1 MGRWVMT
8 TVVAAAL
15 GATGLIALEPSPE
28 IRARISE
35 FVAGVNGTADAFE
48 AMAQAHFTPAAL
60 ARRSAAERRQLFERL
75 HGDFGT
81 IQVERV
87 LREGDTLNLKVTGST
102 GLEATINLELEPEP
116 PNRIAGLGV
125 EVGGDARARMP
136 EVPLTSSMT
145 PEDVSKA
152 LDGYI
157 APLVAADTFS
167 GTVLVA
173 KNGTRMFER
182 AYGLADR
189 AQRVAN
195 TMATRFNVGSINKA
209 FTKTAIGQ
217 LVAQGKLALTD
228 TIGARLP
235 DYPNAD
241 AKPATIS
248 QLIDHTAGIA
258 DFFGDRFAA
267 APKDRFRSNADYF
280 AFVAPAPLT
289 APPGTKRQYCNGC
302 YVVLGEIIARLSG
315 QTYED
320 YIRSHVFAP
329 AGMKTADFFH
339 TDEVQPDT
347 SIGYTHR
354 FPGGDH
360 TFRNAIFMHGVAGSG
375 AGGAWAAASDLLA
388 FDLAMRGERLLDAK
402 MTAWFYGS
410 DGKPAPGGPEG
421 RAIGIAGGANGINA
435 ALESDGSWTVVV
447 LANVDP
453 PAAEQLARAV
463 AAAVGRLQ

>member
-28 IRARISE
+28 IRARISA

-48 AMAQAHFTPAAL
+48 AMAQANFTPAAL

-189 AQRVAN
+189 AHRVAN
-195 TMATRFNVGSINKA
+195 TITTRFNIGSINKA

-235 DYPNAD
+235 
-241 AKPATIS
+241 
-248 QLIDHTAGIA
+248 
-258 DFFGDRFAA
+258 R
-267 APKDRFRSNADYF
+267 
-280 AFVAPAPLT
+280 
-289 APPGTKRQYCNGC
+289 
-302 YVVLGEIIARLSG
+302 
-315 QTYED
+315 
-320 YIRSHVFAP
+320 
-329 AGMKTADFFH
+329 
-339 TDEVQPDT
+339 
-347 SIGYTHR
+347 
-354 FPGGDH
+354 
-360 TFRNAIFMHGVAGSG
+360 
-375 AGGAWAAASDLLA
+375 
-388 FDLAMRGERLLDAK
+388 
-402 MTAWFYGS
+402 
-410 DGKPAPGGPEG
+410 
-421 RAIGIAGGANGINA
+421 
-435 ALESDGSWTVVV
+435 
-447 LANVDP
+447 
-453 PAAEQLARAV
+453 
-463 AAAVGRLQ
+463 

>member
-1 MGRWVMT
+1 MT
-8 TVVAAAL
+8 TVVAAVL
-15 GATGLIALEPSPE
+15 GATGLVAQGPSPE
-28 IRARISE
+28 IRARISV
-35 FVAGVNGTADAFE
+35 FVAAVNGTAVDFE
-48 AMAQAHFTPAAL
+48 SMAQANFTPAAL
-60 ARRSAAERRQLFERL
+60 ARRSPAERRELFERM
-75 HGDFGT
+75 HADFGT

-87 LREGDTLNLKVTGST
+87 LREDDTLNLKVKGST
-102 GLEATINLELEPEP
+102 GLVATINLELEPDP

-125 EVGGDARARMP
+125 EVGGDDRSRMP
-136 EVPLTSSMT
+136 AIPLTTGMS
-145 PEDVSKA
+145 PESVSTA
-152 LDGYI
+152 LDDYI
-157 APLVAADTFS
+157 SPLVAADTFS

-173 KNGTRMFER
+173 KSGTRMFER

-189 AQRVAN
+189 SQRVAN
-195 TMATRFNVGSINKA
+195 TMATRFNIGSINKA

-217 LVAQGKLALTD
+217 LVAHGTLALTD
-228 TIGARLP
+228 TIGTRLP

-248 QLIDHTAGIA
+248 QLLEHTAGVA

-267 APKDRFRSNADYF
+267 APKERFRSNADYF

-302 YVVLGEIIARLSG
+302 YIVLGEIIARVSG

-329 AGMKTADFFH
+329 AGMKTADFLH
-339 TDEVQPDT
+339 TDEAQPDV

-360 TFRNAIFMHGVAGSG
+360 TLRNAIFMHGVAGSG

-388 FDLAMRGERLLDAK
+388 FDVAMRGERLLDAK
-402 MTAWFYGS
+402 MTAWFYDS
-410 DGKPAPGGPEG
+410 DGKPAPSGAEG

-447 LANVDP
+447 LANLDP

-463 AAAVGRLQ
+463 MAAVRRLW